1 MAPASV
7 RLPAATEKLAL
18 VSGKEARIRPTQY
31 IVIHKPKP
39 SSFHASSHNESPTTL
54 DPSLQALKNPHIL
67 RARGADF
74 IMSTIGHSHAKIKFV
89 RASDTVIES
98 G

>member
-7 RLPAATEKLAL
+7 RLPAATENLAL
-18 VSGKEARIRPTQY
+18 VSGKEARISN
-31 IVIHKPKP
+31 KPKP
-39 SSFHASSHNESPTTL
+39 SSFHASSYNINEFPTTL

-67 RARGADF
+67 RARGADS
-74 IMSTIGHSHAKIKFV
+74 IMSTIGNSHAKIKFV
-89 RASDTVIES
+89 RASDTATES